1 MSTDTTEKD
10 RHTNEVFIALA
21 VLTVLEFVISFMD
34 QILGQTLILP
44 SLLGIALVKAALVA
58 AFFMGVLYEK
68 NRRNIILVVFI
79 FPAII
84 AMIIAII
91 PIFG

>member
-68 NRRNIILVVFI
+68 NRRNIVLVVFI

-84 AMIIAII
+84 AIIIAIV